1 MDCNLEKIKLN
12 VLKEFYGKYIYT
24 AHPYD
29 AIKNMGVIK
38 LLDTYSFFNFI
49 TYTIIIAI
57 AITIFNVPIYA
68 VLKCIGALTIINIIV
83 KRSRVK
89 EILKSTTYPYIIK
102 INKVDTENSTVSLEA
117 YSKLGKNTVDIP
129 IEVYWG
135 KDSKF
140 LKLKIKEHTNN
151 ITCKYIS
158 DNIIASQSDG
168 IYLDTSKPDMESI
181 VLKYLDK

>member
-24 AHPYD
+24 DHPYD
-29 AIKNMGVIK
+29 AIKNIGVIK
-38 LLDTYSFFNFI
+38 LLDTSSLFNFI

-57 AITIFNVPIYA
+57 TITIFNIPIYA
-68 VLKCIGALTIINIIV
+68 VLKCIGALTIINIIF
-83 KRSRVK
+83 KRSGVR

-117 YSKLGKNTVDIP
+117 YSKLGKNTVDVP

-168 IYLDTSKPDMESI
+168 IYLDTSKPDIESI